1 MKKHIKTMNTK
12 SFSRRQFLELN
23 LGAAVAAGVGMSPL
37 FGGSAAAGKLRTAV
51 AFSWCWNCPV
61 AMTALTRLCPTLRTN
76 TTARPT
82 IGIQPD
88 AVLKLSDDF
97 GLHPNLLGWE
107 RFIRMAKWPLCTD
120 AATPI
125 RIVLI
130 SKP

>member
-37 FGGSAAAGKLRTAV
+37 FGGSAAARGIADSSRILV
-51 AFSWCWNCPV
+51 VLELSGGNDG
-61 AMTALTRLCPTLRTN
+61 LN
-76 TTARPT
+76 TVVPYTQDEYYRARPT

-107 RFIRMAKWPLCTD
+107 RLSKDGKMA
-120 AATPI
+120 
-125 RIVLI
+125 IVHGCG
-130 SKP
+130 